1 MATSLIH
8 SKIIAQAA
16 KETLS
21 PLGVFQKG
29 RSRTWIDDRGWWIV
43 VIEFQRSSWRR
54 GSYLNVG
61 AMWLWH
67 EKDYLSFDVGSRIA
81 RFVTYS
87 DERQFTP
94 EAVKLAALARE
105 ETLKLRRQFASV
117 SDAARYLPK
126 RARKHGNP
134 WTELAAA
141 IALGYVGKPSQSRSF
156 FESIEHR
163 KADYAWEEQLLAT
176 ARTLAQTLGQPMA
189 FRRKVEDTIWRTRK
203 LLKLPERTD
212 LGLLEKRPGPRKGWL
227 VNPFSR

>member
-1 MATSLIH
+1 LIH

-16 KETLS
+16 KHALS

-43 VIEFQRSSWRR
+43 VIEFQPSSWSR
-54 GSYLNVG
+54 GSYLNVA

-67 EKDYLSFDVGSRIA
+67 EKDYFSFDVGSRVA
-81 RFVTYS
+81 RFVRYL
-87 DERQFTP
+87 DELQFTP
-94 EAVKLAALARE
+94 EAMKLAAQARE

-126 RARKHGNP
+126 QARKHGNP

-156 FESIEHR
+156 FESIER
-163 KADYAWEEQLLAT
+163 RNTDCAWEQQLRAT
-176 ARTLAQTLGQPMA
+176 ARTFAKTLGEPMA
-189 FRRKVEDTIWRTRK
+189 FRRNVEDTIWRTRK
-203 LLKLPERTD
+203 KLKLPERTD
-212 LGLLEKRPGPRKGWL
+212 LALLEKRPGPRKGWL
-227 VNPFSR
+227 VKPFSH

>member
-1 MATSLIH
+1 LATSLIH

-43 VIEFQRSSWRR
+43 VIEFQPSSWSR

-67 EKDYLSFDVGSRIA
+67 EKDYFSFDFGSRIA
-81 RFVTYS
+81 RFVRYS

-94 EAVKLAALARE
+94 EAMKLAAQARE
-105 ETLKLRRQFASV
+105 ETIKLRRQFASV

-141 IALGYVGKPSQSRSF
+141 IALGYVGTPSQSRSF
-156 FESIEHR
+156 FESIER
-163 KADYAWEEQLLAT
+163 IKPTYEWETRLRET
-176 ARTLAQTLGQPMA
+176 ARAFAEILDNPIN
-189 FRRKVEDTIWRTRK
+189 FRRSVEETIWRTRK
-203 LLKLPERTD
+203 LLKLPERTE
-212 LGLLEKRPGPRKGWL
+212 LCL
-227 VNPFSR
+227 

>member
-1 MATSLIH
+1 VAASLPH

-16 KETLS
+16 KDTLS

-117 SDAARYLPK
+117 FDAARYLK
-126 RARKHGNP
+126 KAGKDGNP
-134 WTELAAA
+134 WAELAAA
-141 IALGYVGKPSQSRSF
+141 IALGYVGMLSQSRSL
-156 FESIEHR
+156 FERIER
-163 KADYAWEEQLLAT
+163 REATRDWEEQLRAT
-176 ARTLAQTLGQPMA
+176 ASTFAQTLDEPNA
-189 FRRKVEDTIWRTRK
+189 FRRRVKETIWRTRK
-203 LLKLPERTD
+203 LLKLPEIAD
-212 LGLLEKRPGPRKGWL
+212 LDL
-227 VNPFSR
+227 

>member
-1 MATSLIH
+1 LATSLIH

-16 KETLS
+16 KDTLS

-43 VIEFQRSSWRR
+43 VIEFQPSSWSR

-67 EKDYLSFDVGSRIA
+67 AKDYLSFDVGSRIA
-81 RFVTYS
+81 SFVKYS

-117 SDAARYLPK
+117 SEAARYLPK
-126 RARKHGNP
+126 RARKHPNP
-134 WTELAAA
+134 WTELARGDCLELRWEAFTIA
-141 IALGYVGKPSQSRSF
+141 IVLREYRTQKGGLRMGRAVARYGSHSRPNVRPADGLSAQGGRHNLENPQIIKASGANRFGSF
-156 FESIEHR
+156 R
-163 KADYAWEEQLLAT
+163 KA
-176 ARTLAQTLGQPMA
+176 ARTT
-189 FRRKVEDTIWRTRK
+189 
-203 LLKLPERTD
+203 
-212 LGLLEKRPGPRKGWL
+212 
-227 VNPFSR
+227 